1 MKVKEKRKRKNP
13 LLRLKNDWNGMKLW
27 KADELC
33 KLDWIISSL
42 VLLVLFVTCMQ
53 GDMRLTGNRSFL
65 MYEHFTD
72 FYKASYEQSGGYYAN
87 YLPST
92 FLAYAIWNLPLY
104 LAGHIPEAIPALQ
117 ICVSGISYW
126 SLQPVYFQ
134 PV

>member
-42 VLLVLFVTCMQ
+42 VLLVLFVICMQ

-65 MYEHFTD
+65 MYEH
-72 FYKASYEQSGGYYAN
+72 
-87 YLPST
+87 
-92 FLAYAIWNLPLY
+92 
-104 LAGHIPEAIPALQ
+104 LQ
-117 ICVSGISYW
+117 IFIKQAMSSPADITPIICQVPFLLMRYGICLCIWQVTSPKR
-126 SLQPVYFQ
+126 S
-134 PV
+134 

>member
-42 VLLVLFVTCMQ
+42 VLLVLFVICMQ

-104 LAGHIPEAIPALQ
+104 LAVTSPKR
-117 ICVSGISYW
+117 S
-126 SLQPVYFQ
+126 
-134 PV
+134 

>member
-42 VLLVLFVTCMQ
+42 VLLVLFVICMQ

-87 YLPST
+87 YLPVP
-92 FLAYAIWNLPLY
+92 FLLMRYGICLCIWQVTSPKR
-104 LAGHIPEAIPALQ
+104 
-117 ICVSGISYW
+117 S
-126 SLQPVYFQ
+126 
-134 PV
+134 